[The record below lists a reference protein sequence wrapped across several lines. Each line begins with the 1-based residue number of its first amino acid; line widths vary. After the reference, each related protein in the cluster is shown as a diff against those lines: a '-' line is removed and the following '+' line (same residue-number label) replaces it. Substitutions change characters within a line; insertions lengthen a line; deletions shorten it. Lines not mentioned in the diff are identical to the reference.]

1 MSGSNILSVAMFTL
15 GLGLVVFAIRLFA
28 HSMRGAFE
36 ENDQGMARGALPS
49 PPCSRLPESPQE
61 PEPKE

>member
-1 MSGSNILSVAMFTL
+1 MSGSNILSVAMFSL

-36 ENDQGMARGALPS
+36 ESDQGHRPDD
-49 PPCSRLPESPQE
+49 ENT
-61 PEPKE
+61 

>member
-1 MSGSNILSVAMFTL
+1 MFTL

-36 ENDQGMARGALPS
+36 ENDKGEAPPRQNGADTS
-49 PPCSRLPESPQE
+49 SET
-61 PEPKE
+61 